1 MNIIEISEKLKN
13 GAKIRKENWNKDAY
27 IAAIEV
33 EEGNYKVL
41 SSGDLSQEI
50 LTLLSTNF
58 EVIE

>member
-13 GAKIRKENWNKDAY
+13 GAKIRKENWNKDTY
-27 IAAIEV
+27 IAAIE